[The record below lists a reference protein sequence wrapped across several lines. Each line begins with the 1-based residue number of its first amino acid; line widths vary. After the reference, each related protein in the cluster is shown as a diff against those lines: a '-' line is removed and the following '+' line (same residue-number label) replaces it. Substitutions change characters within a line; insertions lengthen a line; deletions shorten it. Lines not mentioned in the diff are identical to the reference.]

1 MPGKKDPGPQ
11 IKNKDQYETLRN
23 KGYSKEKAARIANTS
38 DAGKKGGKR
47 SKYEDRSKKE
57 LYQKAKEIGI
67 KGRSEMS
74 KGELIQALR
83 NH

>member
-1 MPGKKDPGPQ
+1 
-11 IKNKDQYETLRN
+11 
-23 KGYSKEKAARIANTS
+23 
-38 DAGKKGGKR
+38 